1 MPTIHGKECLLH
13 VLDTYARAYT
23 LNVLSNTSHNYMPQ
37 QCVSMD
43 VMSSMIE
50 DSDDGDGV
58 YDFQAK
64 TLRK

>member
-1 MPTIHGKECLLH
+1 
-13 VLDTYARAYT
+13 
-23 LNVLSNTSHNYMPQ
+23 MPQ